1 MMANKEKAPVDD
13 VQAGPLP
20 FEIGRA
26 LTAPFIVTPE
36 YGTRCTSVL
45 LRHQNGQ
52 TAVAERRFNASGKST
67 GDSSFS
73 FVER

>member
-1 MMANKEKAPVDD
+1 DD
-13 VQAGPLP
+13 VPAGPLP

-36 YGTRCTSVL
+36 YGTRCTSIL

-52 TAVAERRFNASGKST
+52 IAVTERRFDARGKST
-67 GDSSFS
+67 GDSRFS